1 MTSRLASLVLVMTLL
16 AGCGGDDA
24 TPITTVPGTAT
35 TTGTA
40 SGTDTS
46 VPGDAPGGEH
56 AVDLPALL
64 GLPEITLLTP
74 MSGGGTRPILEWETV
89 DGAAGYDVALNGP
102 GGGIYW
108 AGWATGTSIPV
119 GGEPLIDPEFSGPSV
134 SEGMTWSVAAYD
146 ADGYLV
152 AISAMRPI
160 AP

>member
-1 MTSRLASLVLVMTLL
+1 MRITALLLLVGVL
-16 AGCGGDDA
+16 AGCGDDA
-24 TPITTVPGTAT
+24 ATPTTTTVRGTAAT
-35 TTGTA
+35 TTTA
-40 SGTDTS
+40 PTGTDTTT
-46 VPGDAPGGEH
+46 PGEVDQ
-56 AVDLPALL
+56 VDLPGRL

-74 MSGGGTRPILEWETV
+74 TSGGGTRPILEWEAV
-89 DGAAGYDVALNGP
+89 EGAIGYEVALNGP

-119 GGEPLIDPEFSGPSV
+119 GGEPLVDPAYSGPSV

-152 AISAMRPI
+152 AVSAMRPI

>member
-1 MTSRLASLVLVMTLL
+1 MRYLVALLLVVGVLA
-16 AGCGGDDA
+16 ACGGDDA
-24 TPITTVPGTAT
+24 TPTTTAPGAAATTTTTATGTTPTTVP
-35 TTGTA
+35 
-40 SGTDTS
+40 DEE
-46 VPGDAPGGEH
+46 P
-56 AVDLPALL
+56 AVDLPARL
-64 GLPEITLLTP
+64 GLLEITLLTP
-74 MSGGGTRPILEWETV
+74 TSGGGTRPILEWEPV
-89 DGAAGYDVALNGP
+89 DGAAGYEVALNGP

-152 AISAMRPI
+152 AISVMRPI